1 MQWDAATAGRWR
13 SPKAAGDTQRT
24 IRPLI
29 STLDELL
36 GRGIA
41 AWVGHVTRHA
51 RATAIGLLCLSGL
64 LLFYSLD
71 GLEVNTNENDLFSD
85 DLPFYTLRE
94 DFNRAFPSTVDPLLV
109 VVDGATVDLAHE
121 AARTLARRLEEQPAH
136 FHRVEQPDSGPFF
149 DRHAFLYLD
158 LNELEDL
165 VDNLFTVQPYLAE
178 LSRDASLRGFLHM
191 LSQAVDASVAGDLEG
206 VNLEDVINR
215 LGDVAHSHLD
225 GEGYQLSWA
234 DVITGRDSTPRDR
247 RRFLLVEPVVDF
259 SQLSPAEQSLLA
271 LRATIDELGFN
282 SGDGVVVRATGVFP
296 LSYEEMEHLDR
307 HTARAGIASFVM
319 VGLILGFGLG
329 SLRLVFASLVT
340 LLAGLAATAAFA
352 ALAIGHLNLISVAFA
367 VLFIGLSIDFAIHLC
382 VRLREEMQRYTDTRA
397 ALCAAAESVGGSLVL
412 CATTTAIAFL
422 SFLPTDYVGVA
433 ELGSIAGAGMFVSLF
448 TNLTLL
454 PALIAWWVPTG
465 SLPPPPASSEALRK
479 LLALPVQHARAVV
492 AAALL
497 CTGIAVWSIPQ
508 IRFDPNP
515 LRVRDPSTTS
525 VRLFDEMLEAG
536 DALPWNLNALAADA
550 ATARSLAE
558 RIEALPDVDKA
569 LTLDDYVPDQQEEK
583 LALLEE
589 AAFVLLP
596 TLEAQRSRGRP
607 STGAQLAAVAEL
619 QASLE
624 VLPKSDASPR
634 LIESAG
640 RLHDSL
646 QRLRERWSSTPEGAA
661 SLADFESSLIG
672 SLPEQLRVLQEAL
685 QPTSVTRESLPESV
699 MTRMTASDGRSRV
712 EIFPEKNL
720 NDPDALEN
728 YVRSVQGLAPKAF
741 GEGLVILETGAV
753 VVGALR
759 QALVVAAL
767 LISVLLLCLWR
778 DVGDALLVV
787 APLGLATLFT
797 AATSVPLG
805 VPFNFA
811 NVIVIPLLLG
821 MGVDTGIHLV
831 HRYRS
836 EALPGGNLLRTGT
849 ARAVLLSSLTT
860 VASFGT
866 LGISTHLGMASLGQ
880 LLALGIAL
888 ILLCNLVVLPAL
900 LQVTGRAR

>member
-1 MQWDAATAGRWR
+1 MQWEAATAGRGP
-13 SPKAAGDTQRT
+13 SPKAAGEKQRT
-24 IRPLI
+24 VRPLI
-29 STLDELL
+29 STLDEVI
-36 GRGIA
+36 GRHIG
-41 AWVGHVTRHA
+41 AWVRHA
-51 RATAIGLLCLSGL
+51 TRYARTTAVGLLFLCAL
-64 LLFYSLD
+64 LLLYSLD
-71 GLEVNTNENDLFSD
+71 RLGVNTDENDLFSD

-109 VVDGATVDLAHE
+109 VVDGASVDLAHE

-136 FHRVEQPDSGPFF
+136 FQRVEQPDSGPFF
-149 DRHAFLYLD
+149 DRHAFLYL
-158 LNELEDL
+158 ELDELDDL
-165 VDNLFTVQPYLAE
+165 VDNLFSVQPYLAE
-178 LSRDASLRGFLHM
+178 LSRDTSLRGFLRM
-191 LSQAVDASVAGDLEG
+191 LSQAVDASVEGDLAG
-206 VNLEDVINR
+206 VNLEDVIDR

-225 GEGYQLSWA
+225 GEGYPLSWA

-259 SQLSPAEQSLLA
+259 SRLSPAEQSLLA
-271 LRATIDELGFN
+271 LRATIDELGFDG
-282 SGDGVVVRATGVFP
+282 GDGVVVRATGVFP

-307 HTARAGIASFVM
+307 QTARAGIASFVM
-319 VGLILGFGLG
+319 VGLILSFGLG

-382 VRLREEMQRYTDTRA
+382 VRLREEMQRHAEPRT
-397 ALCAAAESVGGSLVL
+397 ALCAAAESVGGSLLL
-412 CATTTAIAFL
+412 CAGTTAIAFL

-454 PALIAWWVPTG
+454 PALLAWWVPTG
-465 SLPPPPASSEALRK
+465 SVPPPPAASERLQAL
-479 LLALPVQHARAVV
+479 LGLPVRHARAVV

-497 CTGIAVWSIPQ
+497 CAGIAAWAIPQ

-515 LRVRDPSTTS
+515 LRVRDPSTPS
-525 VRLFDEMLEAG
+525 VRLFDEMLESG
-536 DALPWNLNALAADA
+536 DALPWNLNALAPDP
-550 ATARSLAE
+550 ATARSLAA
-558 RIEALPDVDKA
+558 RIEALPDVDRA
-569 LTLDDYVPDQQEEK
+569 LTLDDYVPERQEEK

-596 TLEAQRSRGRP
+596 TLEAPRSRGLP
-607 STGAQLAAVAEL
+607 DSGAQLAAVETL
-619 QASLE
+619 QTSLE
-624 VLPKSDASPR
+624 ALPGSDASLR
-634 LIESAG
+634 LIESAS
-640 RLHDSL
+640 RLHEAL
-646 QRLRERWSSTPEGAA
+646 ERLRERWASTREGAVA
-661 SLADFESSLIG
+661 LVGFESSLIG
-672 SLPEQLRVLQEAL
+672 SLPEQLRVLKVAL
-685 QPTSVTRESLPESV
+685 QPTFVSRESLPDAV
-699 MTRMTASDGRSRV
+699 TQRMTATDGRARI

-728 YVRSVQGLAPKAF
+728 YVRSVQGLAPQAF

-753 VVGALR
+753 VVDSLR

-767 LISVLLLCLWR
+767 LISLLLLCLWR
-778 DVGDALLVV
+778 DIGDALLVV
-787 APLGLATLFT
+787 APLGLAALLT

-849 ARAVLLSSLTT
+849 ARAALLSSLTT
-860 VASFGT
+860 LASFGT
-866 LGISTHLGMASLGQ
+866 LALSTHLGMASLGK
-880 LLALGIAL
+880 LLALGIGL

-900 LQVTGRAR
+900 LQVTRRGR